1 MTGSKAN
8 LYDCP
13 RCKNTCIWVSDD
25 KDGPAGWECL
35 VCGALWSVRP

>member
-8 LYDCP
+8 LYACP
-13 RCKNTCIWVSDD
+13 RCEKACIWVIGD

-35 VCGALWSVRP
+35 VCGALWPT